1 MKNKI
6 LTAISTIMLFVP
18 WTILPLR
25 TFDWALESPVAE
37 IMVYSYAAALL
48 SLCLAFAVTGC
59 SGDNLKDSV
68 INGFNDMLQHFS
80 KYALTDEKDLQGD
93 KTKGEDTYTGS
104 YTADY
109 EDFND
114 KEYIF
119 GGTALERDKGS
130 ELNVTYELTVD
141 SGTAKLY
148 WLDKGEEKMIAD
160 TSKNGTYSVTLDE
173 GDNYLT
179 LEGNDFCGSLQV
191 VVE

>member
-1 MKNKI
+1 MKKIKI
-6 LTAISTIMLFVP
+6 LTAV
-18 WTILPLR
+18 
-25 TFDWALESPVAE
+25 
-37 IMVYSYAAALL
+37 LL

-130 ELNVTYELTVD
+130 ELTVTYELTVD
-141 SGTAKLY
+141 SGTARLY
-148 WLDKGEEKMIAD
+148 WLDKGEEKMIVD
-160 TSKNGTYSVTLDE
+160 TSKNGTYSVNE
-173 GDNYLT
+173 AR
-179 LEGNDFCGSLQV
+179 
-191 VVE
+191 

>member
-1 MKNKI
+1 MKKIKI
-6 LTAISTIMLFVP
+6 LTAV
-18 WTILPLR
+18 
-25 TFDWALESPVAE
+25 
-37 IMVYSYAAALL
+37 LL

-80 KYALTDEKDLQGD
+80 KYALTDEKNLQGD

-130 ELNVTYELTVD
+130 ELTVTYELTVD
-141 SGTAKLY
+141 SGTARLY
-148 WLDKGEEKMIAD
+148 WLDKGEEKMIVD

>member
-1 MKNKI
+1 MKKIKI
-6 LTAISTIMLFVP
+6 LTAV
-18 WTILPLR
+18 
-25 TFDWALESPVAE
+25 
-37 IMVYSYAAALL
+37 LL

-119 GGTALERDKGS
+119 GGTALER
-130 ELNVTYELTVD
+130 ETVD
-141 SGTAKLY
+141 SGTARLY
-148 WLDKGEEKMIAD
+148 WLDKGEEKMIVD

>member
-1 MKNKI
+1 MAVSNIK
-6 LTAISTIMLFVP
+6 
-18 WTILPLR
+18 
-25 TFDWALESPVAE
+25 ALIPGELQKVWE
-37 IMVYSYAAALL
+37 LVLNTENYAAWRSDL
-48 SLCLAFAVTGC
+48 S
-59 SGDNLKDSV
+59 
-68 INGFNDMLQHFS
+68 
-80 KYALTDEKDLQGD
+80 
-93 KTKGEDTYTGS
+93 KTEGEDTYTGS

-130 ELNVTYELTVD
+130 ELTVTYELTVD
-141 SGTAKLY
+141 SGTARLY
-148 WLDKGEEKMIAD
+148 WLDKGEEKMIVD